1 MGLTR
6 GDVCFYRIKTT
17 CGLAKVDLTRVDN
30 SNSILIE
37 YIEFES
43 GSLYQGSSYVHGK
56 HGGAPDFGMP
66 FRSETFV
73 YDSNRKVYQGRLLN
87 G

>member
-37 YIEFES
+37 YIEFE
-43 GSLYQGSSYVHGK
+43 
-56 HGGAPDFGMP
+56 
-66 FRSETFV
+66 
-73 YDSNRKVYQGRLLN
+73 
-87 G
+87 